1 MYVNTLNGY
10 HLQKENHKIYK
21 KKKKNEGDCK
31 NENEGWIAEA

>member
-21 KKKKNEGDCK
+21 KKKNEGDCK
-31 NENEGWIAEA
+31 NENERWIAEA

>member
-21 KKKKNEGDCK
+21 KKKA
-31 NENEGWIAEA
+31 IAKTKMKDG

>member
-21 KKKKNEGDCK
+21 KKKGDCK

>member
-1 MYVNTLNGY
+1 MDTIFKKKTTKYT
-10 HLQKENHKIYK
+10 